1 MKDVGFAD
9 SFHACD
15 LSFFHLPFV
24 ICKIL
29 VCVLCGS
36 EKKIVTS
43 RAAGH
48 RGLAGSFCVNRTV
61 CPASAGRYIFSHVL
75 RLCGERVWLRLA
87 APCLSVFLGGFIH
100 AALRRES
107 PGSQRR

>member
-1 MKDVGFAD
+1 MWDLQIRSMPAICHF
-9 SFHACD
+9 FICH
-15 LSFFHLPFV
+15 LSFAKYWSAFSAEV
-24 ICKIL
+24 R
-29 VCVLCGS
+29 
-36 EKKIVTS
+36 KKIVTS

-48 RGLAGSFCVNRTV
+48 RGLGGSFCVNRTV

-100 AALRRES
+100 AALSRES
-107 PGSQRR
+107 PGSQRL